1 MGHVRSNIGGVYQY
15 NKTYDQEGAVFTHV
29 SKNRQSNSMAFLHQ
43 QLFTT
48 PYWMLDKNIL
58 SKTKATG
65 SVERIR
71 SMQVRTLNSL
81 LAFDRLARVI
91 ENETLNGSNA
101 YGLATMLEDLRKGLW
116 KEVKQGK
123 NPRYL

>member
-1 MGHVRSNIGGVYQY
+1 
-15 NKTYDQEGAVFTHV
+15 
-29 SKNRQSNSMAFLHQ
+29 MAFLHQ

-65 SVERIR
+65 SIERIR

-91 ENETLNGSNA
+91 ENGTLNGNNA
-101 YGLATMLEDLRKGLW
+101 YGLTTMMEDLRKVYGKKLR
-116 KEVKQGK
+116 KEKRQIPIEETYSVPTL
-123 NPRYL
+123 NVWVIY

>member
-1 MGHVRSNIGGVYQY
+1 
-15 NKTYDQEGAVFTHV
+15 
-29 SKNRQSNSMAFLHQ
+29 
-43 QLFTT
+43 
-48 PYWMLDKNIL
+48 MLDKNIL

-116 KEVKQGK
+116 KEVKEGK
-123 NPRYL
+123 PQIPIEETYSVPTLNV